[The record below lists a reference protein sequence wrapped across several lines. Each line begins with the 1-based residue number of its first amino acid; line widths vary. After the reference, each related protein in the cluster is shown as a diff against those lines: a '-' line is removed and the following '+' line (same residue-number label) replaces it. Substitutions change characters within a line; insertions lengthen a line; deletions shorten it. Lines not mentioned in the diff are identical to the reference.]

1 MAKSM
6 IKKTIL
12 SLAVLMAAVSIA
24 NADSASPVTPAVN
37 NTAISHVSSI
47 EVRVC
52 GGMVSPV
59 SDGLYQYFKA
69 DYSFGGS
76 LGYKLDDQ
84 FSLLLDCQYNALEFA
99 PGGISPVKVS
109 NFSTLELAVLEKLR
123 VGSNTKI
130 KPFFFLGQGVAF
142 TKFSNPIWENE
153 SNEIDP
159 MAEVGL
165 GMDFAMME
173 QFSVFLQ
180 TKVSMIITSDKVS
193 PDSPTFYIP
202 IQAGVDFS
210 L

>member
-1 MAKSM
+1 MRNLFFK
-6 IKKTIL
+6 L
-12 SLAVLMAAVSIA
+12 VLLPLATLAI
-24 NADSASPVTPAVN
+24 SASAVCAASN
-37 NTAISHVSSI
+37 I
-47 EVRVC
+47 EVRVM

-69 DYSFGGS
+69 DVSFGGS

-99 PGGISPVKVS
+99 PAGISLEKIS
-109 NFSTLELAVLEKLR
+109 NFSVLELAVLEKLR
-123 VGSNTKI
+123 LNSNTKI
-130 KPFFFLGQGVAF
+130 KPYFFLGQGVAF
-142 TKFSNPIWENE
+142 TKFSNPVSESE

-159 MAEVGL
+159 MAEAGL
-165 GMDFAMME
+165 GLDFAMVE

-193 PDSPTFYIP
+193 PDKLSFYIP
-202 IQAGVDFS
+202 IQAGVAFS